1 MTDNKRFTDNGNST
15 ITDMKMKIIWK
26 KTDSFQD
33 TKKWQNW
40 FKCQDYTEIT
50 NIQQFAGSEEWRYPN
65 EEEAW
70 SLFDLGNKNTD
81 KYGDE
86 TLPIYGDTQMRK
98 RHGVCLTLATKT
110 LINMAMKFISIQYL
124 DQDPVEQHGPVK
136 RKIRQLLSY
145 NTKMA

>member
-1 MTDNKRFTDNGNST
+1 MTDNKRFTDNGDNT
-15 ITDMKMKIIWK
+15 ITDLKMKIIWK

-50 NIQQFAGSEEWRYPN
+50 NIQRFAGSEEWRYPN

-70 SLFDLGNKNTD
+70 SLFDLSNKNTD

-86 TLPIYGDTQMRK
+86 IYLHSIFGPGSGGTTWTIEEKDSSAL
-98 RHGVCLTLATKT
+98 V
-110 LINMAMKFISIQYL
+110 IQYE
-124 DQDPVEQHGPVK
+124 DGVK
-136 RKIRQLLSY
+136 VWPSKYANMNMCVRLVRNL
-145 NTKMA
+145 T

>member
-1 MTDNKRFTDNGNST
+1 MTNSKRFTDNGNET
-15 ITDMKMKIIWK
+15 ITDLEMKLIWK

-50 NIQQFAGSEEWRYPN
+50 NIQRFAGSEEWRYPS

-86 TLPIYGDTQMRK
+86 IYLHSIFGPGSGGTTWTREEKDSSALIIQYED
-98 RHGVCLTLATKT
+98 GVKVWPSKYANMNMCVRLVRTLA
-110 LINMAMKFISIQYL
+110 
-124 DQDPVEQHGPVK
+124 
-136 RKIRQLLSY
+136 
-145 NTKMA
+145 

>member
-15 ITDMKMKIIWK
+15 ITDLKMKIIWK

-40 FKCQDYTEIT
+40 FKYQDYTEIT
-50 NIQQFAGSEEWRYPN
+50 NIQRFAGSEEWRYPN

-86 TLPIYGDTQMRK
+86 IYLHSIFGPGSGGTTWTIEEKDSSAL
-98 RHGVCLTLATKT
+98 V
-110 LINMAMKFISIQYL
+110 IQYE
-124 DQDPVEQHGPVK
+124 DGVK
-136 RKIRQLLSY
+136 VRPSKYANMNMCVRLVRNL
-145 NTKMA
+145 T

>member
-1 MTDNKRFTDNGNST
+1 MTDSKRFTDNSNET
-15 ITDMKMKIIWK
+15 ITDLEMKLIWK

-50 NIQQFAGSEEWRYPN
+50 NIQRFAGSEEWRYPN

-86 TLPIYGDTQMRK
+86 IYLHSIFRPGSGGTTWTSEEKDSSS
-98 RHGVCLTLATKT
+98 
-110 LINMAMKFISIQYL
+110 LIIQYE
-124 DQDPVEQHGPVK
+124 DGVK
-136 RKIRQLLSY
+136 VWPSKYANMNMCVRLVRKL
-145 NTKMA
+145 A

>member
-1 MTDNKRFTDNGNST
+1 MTDSKRFADNGNET
-15 ITDMKMKIIWK
+15 ITDLKMKLIWK

-50 NIQQFAGSEEWRYPN
+50 NIQRFAGSEEWRYPN

-70 SLFDLGNKNTD
+70 SLFGLENKNTD

-86 TLPIYGDTQMRK
+86 IYLHSIFGPGSGGTTWTSKEKDSS
-98 RHGVCLTLATKT
+98 A
-110 LINMAMKFISIQYL
+110 LIIQYE
-124 DQDPVEQHGPVK
+124 DGVK
-136 RKIRQLLSY
+136 VWPSKYANMNMCVRLVRNL
-145 NTKMA
+145 A